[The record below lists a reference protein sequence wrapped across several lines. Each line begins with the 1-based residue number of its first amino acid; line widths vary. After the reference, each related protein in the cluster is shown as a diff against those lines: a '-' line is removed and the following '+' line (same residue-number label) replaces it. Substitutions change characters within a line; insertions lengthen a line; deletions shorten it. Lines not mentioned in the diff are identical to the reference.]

1 MKLQTFS
8 SGGSTPSP
16 QGFSMSPTAGT
27 SVRWSNWN
35 SAFCPVRSAVAAMDM
50 PFAEVPYPAMIPP
63 SQLMMH
69 PYRVINDQNLP
80 LVWPFG
86 PSYPPMHTPNPLYF
100 SNTSTEYQRQ
110 VRLQLDYI
118 NMRQHER
125 FRQQLSPDRAS
136 LDAAGQTPEMA
147 RIDEVSETPLNLCIK
162 KRSQEIWSPGSL
174 CEQEK
179 SPVVTETLADNVM
192 GVERSFQCRLCYKTF
207 KRSSTL
213 STHLLIHS
221 DTRPYP
227 CQFCG
232 KRFHQKSDM
241 KKHTYIHTGEK
252 PHKCVVCEKA
262 FSQSSNLITHL
273 RKHSG
278 YRPFPC
284 GLCDRAFQR
293 KVDLR
298 RHRESMHP
306 GSPAAQQYHITS
318 TTAAVADHQNALTIA
333 VLQAPSTSAAIAS
346 ATVAAASAAATA
358 SAIDAAEAGSSGRL
372 S

>member
-1 MKLQTFS
+1 MKLQARS

-16 QGFSMSPTAGT
+16 QGPLMSPTAGT
-27 SVRWSNWN
+27 SVRWSHRN
-35 SAFCPVRSAVAAMDM
+35 SAFCPVRSAAAAADT
-50 PFAEVPYPAMIPP
+50 PAAEMPYPAVATPGHMMPYGFLNVP
-63 SQLMMH
+63 MSPYLWPLMM
-69 PYRVINDQNLP
+69 PYSP
-80 LVWPFG
+80 LSAPGQAFC
-86 PSYPPMHTPNPLYF
+86 TA
-100 SNTSTEYQRQ
+100 NTGTTEYQRQ
-110 VRLQLDYI
+110 LQLQI
-118 NMRQHER
+118 HHMHRQQHER
-125 FRQQLSPDRAS
+125 FRQLQFSPDRAS
-136 LDAAGQTPEMA
+136 VDAAGQTPEMA
-147 RIDEVSETPLNLCIK
+147 RLDEVSETPLNLCIK

-174 CEQEK
+174 CEKET
-179 SPVVTETLADNVM
+179 SPVSVAPETLTDNVL
-192 GVERSFQCRLCYKTF
+192 GVERSFQCQLCYKTF

-252 PHKCVVCEKA
+252 PHKCVVCHKA

-298 RHRESMHP
+298 RHRESVHP

-318 TTAAVADHQNALTIA
+318 TTAAVAEHPTAVSIA
-333 VLQAPSTSAAIAS
+333 AALQAPSTAAVSASAA
-346 ATVAAASAAATA
+346 AAATA
-358 SAIDAAEAGSSGRL
+358 SAIDAAAAGSGGTVS
-372 S
+372 